1 MASNMHV
8 ALFFLAFLLPR
19 SCLQGIVIASCIL
32 MLLIPLRGLWCH
44 SSRLQTRRKYS
55 VRLSKEQKRRIRQ
68 RHQRAVWMRDRRE
81 RQRLYR
87 DIWKMTRR
95 LCVSMHEDTSVD
107 GSDGYDENKDPVQKA
122 STPRAKFAHCVKSA
136 RHLSACKQHH
146 VHSANL
152 YSRPCAQSIPVV
164 HDDLQISHGPSMH
177 CAPKVQASA
186 RCSDGDAASCS
197 EVHFST
203 ANQYSTPCAQSTPVY
218 AGVQRISAPMP
229 CAQRT
234 QAFAHSIDGDADAY
248 IPDAIIVPGSSH
260 FDFRIVMHAK
270 SLSFGFRSIHLQA
283 ACPAESL
290 VVSCPYPIYNLL

>member
-1 MASNMHV
+1 MHV

-95 LCVSMHEDTSVD
+95 LCVSMHGDTSVA
-107 GSDGYDENKDPVQKA
+107 GSDGYDENSDPVQKA
-122 STPRAKFAHCVKSA
+122 STPRAKFANCVKSA
-136 RHLSACKQHH
+136 RHLSSCKQHH
-146 VHSANL
+146 VPSANQ
-152 YSRPCAQSIPVV
+152 YSRPCAQSTPVFR
-164 HDDLQISHGPSMH
+164 DDLQISHEASMP
-177 CAPKVQASA
+177 CAPKSQAFA

-203 ANQYSTPCAQSTPVY
+203 AHLYSTPCAHSTPVY
-218 AGVQRISAPMP
+218 TNDKLISHEVSMP
-229 CAQRT
+229 CSQGT
-234 QAFAHSIDGDADAY
+234 QGFAHSIDGDAVAHN
-248 IPDAIIVPGSSH
+248 PDAIIVPGS
-260 FDFRIVMHAK
+260 
-270 SLSFGFRSIHLQA
+270 
-283 ACPAESL
+283 
-290 VVSCPYPIYNLL
+290 